1 MSRPIRWQAVSR
13 SSSRRRA
20 CWVYWRTVRPCRATR
35 YTRLLF
41 RKKLP
46 LYAKDTQISGV
57 RSTRR
62 LSRQQILEDPSTIF
76 FMSLGPHVG
85 AQSPCACPP
94 SAIKGEACDVTHT
107 HAILDSLSSYK
118 LLSNTTHSGV
128 GYYAPAARTT
138 LNPCVF
144 PSSSSS
150 LQRSS
155 KTPKPLL
162 ILGLRAGALRHPAGD
177 FLSDNIDALHCLL

>member
-1 MSRPIRWQAVSR
+1 VQILHLLRKRRAACHCADERRALSAFNTSRPICWQAVSR

-20 CWVYWRTVRPCRATR
+20 CWVYWRTVRPCRASR

-76 FMSLGPHVG
+76 FMSLGPHVR
-85 AQSPCACPP
+85 AQSLCACPP

-107 HAILDSLSSYK
+107 HNLRLAK
-118 LLSNTTHSGV
+118 LIQALEQYNSQWSRVLRSGGPNHS
-128 GYYAPAARTT
+128 
-138 LNPCVF
+138 
-144 PSSSSS
+144 
-150 LQRSS
+150 
-155 KTPKPLL
+155 KPL
-162 ILGLRAGALRHPAGD
+162 RVPEFF
-177 FLSDNIDALHCLL
+177 FLTSTIKQNT